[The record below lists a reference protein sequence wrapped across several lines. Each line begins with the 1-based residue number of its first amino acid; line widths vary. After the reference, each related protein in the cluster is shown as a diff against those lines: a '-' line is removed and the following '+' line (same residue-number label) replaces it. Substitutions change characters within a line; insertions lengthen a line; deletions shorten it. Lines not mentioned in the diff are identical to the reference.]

1 MGGIT
6 TVVCFPQTLAGSAVK
21 ANETCSVVLFCRVMP
36 GAVPAF
42 MAQLKSSIGAER
54 CFISQ

>member
-1 MGGIT
+1 M
-6 TVVCFPQTLAGSAVK
+6 VCFPQTLAGSAVK